1 MPLTSPLARGKTLR
15 RAKAEHE
22 SPLVTRRTD
31 VEISRI
37 VDPVLRDTLIAFE
50 ARLSVVGGPSL
61 PLYSR
66 TVWPLD
72 AVMIA
77 LSQELQ
83 PSPLRSTGMGWLG
96 STRTRSRS
104 VQVVLRA
111 VAELQDLLGFTQQ
124 EVLQAAGVSKRSFQ
138 NWRKGSVEHVRAA
151 SIGRLWELYALVQDL
166 TEIKGI
172 SGLQHWLAQ
181 DKTRK
186 KALREGEFDT
196 LMLQAS
202 APDPTKTSAPLMPVE
217 TAEVEAELKI
227 FVDPHEMDDLEID
240 ADDVVEPPE

>member
-1 MPLTSPLARGKTLR
+1 MSLASPPARGKKVWR
-15 RAKAEHE
+15 SQAEHE
-22 SPLVTRRTD
+22 PALESRRTD

-50 ARLSVVGGPSL
+50 ARLSAVGGPSL

-66 TVWPLD
+66 TFWPLD

-96 STRTRSRS
+96 TTRNRSRS

-124 EVLQAAGVSKRSFQ
+124 EVLQAAGVSKRTFQ
-138 NWRKGSVEHVRAA
+138 NWRKGSVEHLRSA

-166 TEIKGI
+166 TETKGI
-172 SGLQHWLAQ
+172 SGLQHWLAE

-186 KALREGEFDT
+186 KDLREGKFDT
-196 LMLQAS
+196 LMMQAS
-202 APDPTKTSAPLMPVE
+202 APDATKTSAPLFPIETTGVE
-217 TAEVEAELKI
+217 EDLRLS
-227 FVDPHEMDDLEID
+227 VDPHETDDLEID
-240 ADDVVEPPE
+240 PDDVAEPPE